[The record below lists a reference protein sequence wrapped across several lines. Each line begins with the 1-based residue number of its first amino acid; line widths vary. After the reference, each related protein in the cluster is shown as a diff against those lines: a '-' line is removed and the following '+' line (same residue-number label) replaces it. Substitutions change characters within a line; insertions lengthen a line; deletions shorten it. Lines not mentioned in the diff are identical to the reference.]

1 MNELR
6 EQYEDAL
13 FRLLMEQVTQMEIE
27 LLIKRK
33 EALRNDPEAAVS
45 MERSDRCLEFIQKL
59 LKRRQRPARR
69 KALRIALTILAAV
82 LAMTA
87 LAYAAIPQVQVDIN
101 NALLVIRGEDTI
113 EYMYADDQFALGEG
127 ILFRASL
134 PESFYETEHKVWENE
149 HMEEVTYY
157 SSEDES
163 ISLNIWLNYFGT
175 GNTTMIMD
183 RERANIEEERELPRN
198 GMNVQAEMVGNDEE
212 LFVYW
217 LETEFRASVMV
228 DGCGLTPDQMWEI
241 VESME
246 VYPPPNAQ

>member
-87 LAYAAIPQVQVDIN
+87 LAYAD

-175 GNTTMIMD
+175 GNTTMNGQTL
-183 RERANIEEERELPRN
+183 RRN
-198 GMNVQAEMVGNDEE
+198 GS
-212 LFVYW
+212 FP
-217 LETEFRASVMV
+217 ETV
-228 DGCGLTPDQMWEI
+228 
-241 VESME
+241 
-246 VYPPPNAQ
+246 